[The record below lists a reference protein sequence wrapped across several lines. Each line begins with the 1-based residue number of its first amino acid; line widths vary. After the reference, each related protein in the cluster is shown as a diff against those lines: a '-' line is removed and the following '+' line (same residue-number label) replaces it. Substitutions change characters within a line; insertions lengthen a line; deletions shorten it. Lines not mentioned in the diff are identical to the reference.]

1 MPVDPNWKQKNIH
14 GHYKVSSYRVRL
26 CRIFWEL
33 WCCLKRHTPK
43 YFSMSMDLLSKHT
56 AELRVLE
63 LWALKVNKVA
73 VKELLPCLLLPAV
86 FWKSSFRCW
95 PPPQYIG
102 ESCMIPFH
110 SPPPEEVSWD
120 SSPIC
125 YWIPTP
131 PFHSIITA
139 LDALSVSHFRF
150 PHRQQRD
157 QPGKP
162 EIYGTEKPP
171 IWFAWN
177 DLLKK

>member
-73 VKELLPCLLLPAV
+73 VKELLPCLLCLLSSGNLPPDVGHPLSTLARV
-86 FWKSSFRCW
+86 AWS
-95 PPPQYIG
+95 
-102 ESCMIPFH
+102 PFILLLQKKFLGTH
-110 SPPPEEVSWD
+110 
-120 SSPIC
+120 
-125 YWIPTP
+125 P
-131 PFHSIITA
+131 PFPIEYQHLLFT
-139 LDALSVSHFRF
+139 VSSLLWMHFQCPTSDF
-150 PHRQQRD
+150 HTDNKETNQANLKYMEQKSPL
-157 QPGKP
+157 
-162 EIYGTEKPP
+162 Y
-171 IWFAWN
+171 
-177 DLLKK
+177 DLTGMIC